1 MAGGGDQDDKTQE
14 PTEKKLEDA
23 RAKGDVPS
31 APEMRHA
38 AMFVAALVVMGGLGT
53 YTVQRMGTLF
63 IRLWG
68 SADDF
73 RMTPDGSQ
81 AFATGLLGAV
91 GSALLP
97 ILSALFGFA
106 ILGGL
111 LHARPMVSWS
121 RVTPKFSKL
130 NPVGGAS
137 RLFGKR
143 AIMEFA
149 KTLAKLSL
157 VVGIAFWIAWPHAA
171 TIDRLVGA
179 DLTDM
184 GAAASDIVRAMLQ
197 PIAMLV
203 GALALF
209 DFVWQRRAFMKR
221 MRMSLQ
227 EVKDEYKQ
235 SEGDPK
241 IKGKIRQLQMQRS
254 RSRMMQNVPKA
265 SVIITNPTHF
275 AVALQYDHGAMAAPV
290 VVAKGVDGIALKIRE
305 IAAEHNIPMVENR
318 PLARALYASAEL
330 DHPIPVE
337 HYAAVAEVIS
347 YVLKIAKGRRR
358 AA

>member
-1 MAGGGDQDDKTQE
+1 MADGGDQDDKTLE
-14 PTEKKLEDA
+14 PTDKKLEDA
-23 RAKGDVPS
+23 RAKGDVPM

-38 AMFVAALVVMGGLGT
+38 AMFVAMLVVMGGMGA
-53 YTVQRMGTLF
+53 YTIQRMGNLF
-63 IRLWG
+63 VRLWG
-68 SADDF
+68 GADDF
-73 RMTPDGSQ
+73 RMTPDGAQ
-81 AFATGLLGAV
+81 AFTTGLFAAI

-106 ILGGL
+106 IVGGL
-111 LHARPMVSWS
+111 LQGRPMIAWS
-121 RVTPKFSKL
+121 RVAPKFSKL
-130 NPVGGAS
+130 NPISGAGK
-137 RLFGKR
+137 LFGKR
-143 AIMEFA
+143 AFVEFL

-157 VVGIAFWIAWPHAA
+157 VVGIAATIAWPHAA

-179 DLTDM
+179 DLTSM
-184 GAAASDIVRAMLQ
+184 GAAAADIVRAMLQ

-209 DFVWQRRAFMKR
+209 DFVWQRRAFLKR

-241 IKGKIRQLQMQRS
+241 IKAKIRQMQMQRAK
-254 RSRMMQNVPKA
+254 SRMMQNVPKA
-265 SVIITNPTHF
+265 SVVITNPTHF

-290 VVAKGVDGIALKIRE
+290 VVAKGVDAVALRIRE
-305 IAAEHNIPMVENR
+305 IATANNVPLVENR
-318 PLARALYASAEL
+318 PLARALYASAEI

-347 YVLKIAKGRRR
+347 YVLKIARGQR
-358 AA
+358 